1 MSAGR
6 VIVFLKAPRPGLV
19 KTRLAAALD
28 EAAAAAIDVVLVNRT
43 IAALARCEDVEL
55 RFAPDDAQAE
65 IERWRRPVW
74 SLKPQGPGDLGQRL
88 ARAFAEAFAA
98 GASRV
103 LALGTDCPGLAPED
117 IADALAA
124 LAGNEVV
131 LGPAEDGG
139 YWLIGLRQPAPALF
153 EGIPWSTDQVFT
165 ATEAKARASGKSV
178 AILRRQLDIDTLED
192 WRRWQKTQ
200 PL

>member
-55 RFAPDDAQAE
+55 RFSPDDAQAE

-74 SLKPQGPGDLGQRL
+74 SLTPQGPGDLGQRL

-103 LALGTDCPGLAPED
+103 LAVGTDCPGLAPED
-117 IADALAA
+117 IADAFAA